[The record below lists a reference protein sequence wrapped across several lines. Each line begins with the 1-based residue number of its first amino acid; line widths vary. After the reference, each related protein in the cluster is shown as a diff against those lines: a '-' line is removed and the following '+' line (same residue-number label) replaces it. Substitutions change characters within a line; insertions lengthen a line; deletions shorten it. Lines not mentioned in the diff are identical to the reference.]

1 MWQSLKFLFKKK
13 EFWAAVMNW
22 QLTQNFH
29 KIIAIERLKKK
40 FIYMWN
46 MEATWKSVSKSP
58 FCYWHITYTVKIT
71 VLLSAGINTHSFH
84 FEICFLKYPTKL
96 G

>member
-40 FIYMWN
+40 FIYM
-46 MEATWKSVSKSP
+46 
-58 FCYWHITYTVKIT
+58 
-71 VLLSAGINTHSFH
+71 
-84 FEICFLKYPTKL
+84 
-96 G
+96 

>member
-29 KIIAIERLKKK
+29 KIITIERLKKK
-40 FIYMWN
+40 FIYM
-46 MEATWKSVSKSP
+46 
-58 FCYWHITYTVKIT
+58 
-71 VLLSAGINTHSFH
+71 
-84 FEICFLKYPTKL
+84 
-96 G
+96 